1 MSVSPLIGV
10 VAGAAAA
17 IAMTLLIILGLA
29 IKHCPRRQST
39 NDQHYGIA
47 HGSLISECSPKETL
61 STFSRPSPASEERN
75 PDLIPLKEGEHF
87 PTHRQVLNSK
97 IMWNFFI
104 NPSEVVHWAL
114 RTHLFLIKMVA
125 LV

>member
-1 MSVSPLIGV
+1 MYKDIALKKIIHKLFSGINETEEEELSVSPLVGV

-29 IKHCPRRQST
+29 IKHCPRRQPA
-39 NDQHYGIA
+39 NDQRYGTA

-75 PDLIPLKEGEHF
+75 PDLIPLKEGEPF
-87 PTHRQVLNSK
+87 KYTEKS
-97 IMWNFFI
+97 
-104 NPSEVVHWAL
+104 
-114 RTHLFLIKMVA
+114 
-125 LV
+125 